1 MRLTSRGALLG
12 SALGL
17 GAAVLLPM
25 TAASANFEIR
35 SPNVEQG
42 VLELELFGT
51 RTFDNNR
58 DKNNEQT
65 HRFEIS
71 YGVNSWWK
79 TEIETIVK
87 KESRGKLTYDATE
100 WENIFQLTPQ
110 GKYWLDAGLLVA
122 YERPIRHNDPDEV
135 EFGLLLQKEIG
146 PLVIVTNTIFNRK
159 IGQNAGKGIGFEY
172 AVQAKYPWR
181 RELQFAVEAFGEPGR
196 LTGFERISDQEHKI
210 GPFVLGKFNIGEIPG
225 SFKYNAGYLFGLT
238 PGTPNGTVKW
248 QVEYEIP
255 F

>member
-1 MRLTSRGALLG
+1 MNAQ
-12 SALGL
+12 
-17 GAAVLLPM
+17 
-25 TAASANFEIR
+25 TAAALCVLGWVAGWVSVSSAAAQEIR
-35 SPNVEQG
+35 EPIVEEG
-42 VLELELFGT
+42 ILELELFGT

-58 DKNNEQT
+58 DKNNEQK
-65 HRFEIS
+65 HKFEIG

-110 GKYWLDAGLLVA
+110 GKYWLDAGLLLA

-135 EFGLLLQKEIG
+135 EFGVLLQKEVG
-146 PLVIVTNTIFNRK
+146 PLVILTNTIFSRQ
-159 IGQNAGKGIGFEY
+159 IGQNSGKGIGFEY

-181 RELQFAVEAFGEPGR
+181 RELEFAVQAFGEPGR
-196 LTGFERISDQEHKI
+196 LTGFEKISDQEHRI
-210 GPFVLGKFNIGEIPG
+210 GPFLLGKFNIGQVPG
-225 SFKYNAGYLFGLT
+225 SFKYSAGYLFGLT
-238 PGTPNGTVKW
+238 SGSPSGTVKLTL
-248 QVEYEIP
+248 EYEVP